1 MNREFSSKAS
11 LQPDKVNSGFGDTA
25 TSNDKFYAKTWFIIL
40 SLVFICPLGLCL
52 ALRYSRQWFSNR
64 LVAVAILLWSLG
76 YFMCVGNSIMDS
88 VYQPAYKQAE
98 ADWQATVDEE
108 LQRDYWIN
116 LDLPATGEDVVI
128 DCGLEPSA
136 NTSSSSENYEGQDEV
151 FKCRSQ
157 VISGRYS
164 DYPSTRLIS
173 SQLGDQLQLDGD
185 VFSFTYT
192 PEVSIDQSFWETED
206 LESKLSEELA
216 SEAVD
221 LAIYN
226 EQLSSEVAE
235 RSIHL
240 VVKLN
245 DEDKALIKQYQE
257 RYKAYRQ
264 QLADEETERETSESA
279 ANTASTMPNTST
291 STTGTVTNTNTNT
304 NTSSSSNANRSP
316 SSGVNYQV
324 SGYCID
330 GTYVTGDPSA
340 RGRANACYGHGGW
353 RDY

>member
-11 LQPDKVNSGFGDTA
+11 LQPDKVNSGFSDTA
-25 TSNDKFYAKTWFIIL
+25 TPNDKFYTKTWFIIL
-40 SLVFICPLGLCL
+40 SLVFICPLGLYL

-64 LVAVAILLWSLG
+64 LVAVIILIWSLG
-76 YFMCVGNSIMDS
+76 YLACIGNLIMDS
-88 VYQPAYKQAE
+88 IYQSRYKQAE
-98 ADWQATVDEE
+98 ADWQVTVDEE

-116 LDLPATGEDVVI
+116 LDLPATVEDVVI
-128 DCGLEPSA
+128 DCELTPSA

-157 VISGRYS
+157 VISGHYS
-164 DYPSTRLIS
+164 DYPSTKLTS
-173 SQLGDQLQLDGD
+173 VELGDQLQLDSTA
-185 VFSFTYT
+185 FSFTYA
-192 PEVSIDQSFWETED
+192 PSVSVDQRFWETDD
-206 LESKLSEELA
+206 LENKLSNELA
-216 SEAVD
+216 SETIN
-221 LAIYN
+221 LTIYN
-226 EQLSSEVAE
+226 DRLSSEVAG

-257 RYKAYRQ
+257 RYKAYQQ
-264 QLADEETERETSESA
+264 QLADEEAERETSEPA

-291 STTGTVTNTNTNT
+291 NTTSTVTNTNT
-304 NTSSSSNANRSP
+304 NTSSSSNVNSSP

-330 GTYVTGDPSA
+330 GTFVTGDPSA
-340 RGRANACYGHGGW
+340 RGGANACYGHGGW